1 MRSYLLIFWAL
12 NYARYSGVTSSPA
25 FSFFGYDVVGA
36 FSHLFTFSTLGTVC
50 LTLSYFSYFFSS
62 LTTYYFFSS
71 LTTYYF
77 FSYLTEVYLNSF
89 NKDSMTGSTLEPV
102 ALLHEDILGKLLV
115 SYAVYLIFK

>member
-1 MRSYLLIFWAL
+1 M
-12 NYARYSGVTSSPA
+12 
-25 FSFFGYDVVGA
+25 GA
-36 FSHLFTFSTLGTVC
+36 FSHLFTFSTLGTDC
-50 LTLSYFSYFFSS
+50 LGFSYFFSS

-71 LTTYYF
+71 IYYF

-89 NKDSMTGSTLEPV
+89 SKDSMTGSTLEPV